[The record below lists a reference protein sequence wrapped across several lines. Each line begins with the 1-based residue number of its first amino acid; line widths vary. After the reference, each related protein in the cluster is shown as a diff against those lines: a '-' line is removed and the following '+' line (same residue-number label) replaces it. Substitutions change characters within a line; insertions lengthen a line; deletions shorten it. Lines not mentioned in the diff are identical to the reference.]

1 MGKNGI
7 CIFNDRSL
15 QSVQIMSTWGDRE
28 NTGRDRG
35 KQGLF
40 IWIGVIRASCTLFYD
55 AYSIVS
61 LNLLMC

>member
-40 IWIGVIRASCTLFYD
+40 IGVIRASSTLFYD

>member
-1 MGKNGI
+1 MDKNGI

-40 IWIGVIRASCTLFYD
+40 IWIGVIRASSTLFYD
-55 AYSIVS
+55 AYFIVS

>member
-1 MGKNGI
+1 MGKHGI

-40 IWIGVIRASCTLFYD
+40 IWIGVIRASITLFYD